1 MSRVWKRFLF
11 KVFKGVAVISYLLGV
26 MLGSG
31 FVSVWLG
38 YPFEP
43 GVLVGAVL
51 FIAGPMV
58 SYVLYDLYRDAKQE
72 IEWENRKMMNTLK
85 GNNHDL

>member
-11 KVFKGVAVISYLLGV
+11 KVSKGLAVIGYLLGV

-31 FVSVWLG
+31 VVSVWLG

-51 FIAGPMV
+51 FIAMPMV
-58 SYVLYDLYRDAKQE
+58 AYALYDIYRDAKQE
-72 IEWENRKMMNTLK
+72 VETENRNILRTLK
-85 GNNHDL
+85 GL